1 MSKSACFYNKSSQT
15 SIQSHVSS
23 VLHVGRDD
31 AMQRS
36 FFLFVRQIFEHS
48 YLPLVL
54 ISGKYHKS
62 EIWWAAFPLLAVIV
76 KNGSNSATVC

>member
-1 MSKSACFYNKSSQT
+1 MFLLCYTLDVMTQCNAPSS
-15 SIQSHVSS
+15 S
-23 VLHVGRDD
+23 
-31 AMQRS
+31 
-36 FFLFVRQIFEHS
+36 FVRQIFEHS
-48 YLPLVL
+48 RLPLVL